1 MDKTMV
7 RRRNMFPRLLLL
19 AILCSARPAGAQ
31 ASTATATI
39 AITATVLSFCTITAL
54 PLPFG
59 NYSQAALAATTTV
72 SATCTLGTTYNIG
85 LDAGIG
91 TGGTVAARKM
101 TYLTNTLTYSLYQDS
116 GHATVWGNTIGTNTV
131 TGTGNGAIQSL
142 TVYGLI
148 PASQLVTPGAY
159 TDTVTATITY

>member
-1 MDKTMV
+1 MT
-7 RRRNMFPRLLLL
+7 RRCKIIPRLLVL
-19 AILCSARPAGAQ
+19 AILCSAGTAGAQ

-39 AITATVLSFCTITAL
+39 LVTATVLSFCTITAL

-72 SATCTLGTTYNIG
+72 SATCTLGTPYNIG
-85 LDAGIG
+85 LDPGTG

-116 GHATVWGNTIGTNTV
+116 GHSTVWGNTIGTNTV